1 MKRLLHWIGGTLA
14 IVGGVFVVLRL
25 RQHAAGLD
33 FGGLSSAD
41 LAMLGALALF
51 YGAAN
56 ILLALAWRQLLVF
69 CTAHVTR
76 LWAVYAYGVSQLAK
90 YIPGNIF
97 HVAGRQMIGMAA
109 GHSAW
114 ALARSTIWELG
125 VISVTGG
132 LFGLL
137 ALGLVFRQMPALAGA
152 LAFILALAGAIAV
165 VARLLSRRVALAM
178 AEQALFLALS
188 GAVFVGCLII
198 AAPEL
203 DTSAGLLVAA
213 AGAFVLAWLGG
224 LVTPGAP
231 AGLGVREVILLFL
244 LADVGTEPEILMAVL
259 LGRIVNVAG
268 DVAFFVLGTLIG
280 PIRR

>member
-1 MKRLLHWIGGTLA
+1 MRRLLHWIGGALA
-14 IVGGVFVVLRL
+14 LLGGVFVVLRL

-33 FGGLSSAD
+33 FGGLSAAD
-41 LAMLGALALF
+41 LTMLGALALV

-56 ILLALAWRQLLVF
+56 ILLALAWRQLLAF
-69 CTAHVTR
+69 CTAHATR
-76 LWAVYAYGVSQLAK
+76 LWTVHAYGVSQLAK

-97 HVAGRQMIGMAA
+97 HVAGRQMMGMAA

-114 ALARSTIWELG
+114 ALARSTLWELG
-125 VISVTGG
+125 LISVTGG

-137 ALGLVFRQMPALAGA
+137 ALGLVFRQMPAFAGVLAFFLVLAGTI
-152 LAFILALAGAIAV
+152 AF
-165 VARLLSRRVALAM
+165 VARRLSRHVALAM
-178 AEQALFLALS
+178 AEQALFLGLS
-188 GAVFVGCLII
+188 GAVFVGCLMI

-203 DTSAGLLVAA
+203 DTTAGLLVAV

-244 LADVGTEPEILMAVL
+244 LVDVGTEPEILLAVL

-268 DVAFFVLGTLIG
+268 DVAFFALGAFLG
-280 PIRR
+280 RIRA